1 MSKIYLDM
9 DGVLADFFG
18 GLAKFYGV
26 EHWKMVKEDKIYG
39 LKGTNFFYTLDTFE
53 TTHKLVEHVKTI
65 AWQNEMQWGINSS
78 PLRGD
83 MMNSSYW
90 KRRWLES
97 EGIMPDV
104 ENLVFT
110 GRKEQYA
117 INKFDGSPN
126 ILIDDKPT
134 NITRWI
140 EKGGIGIRY
149 QANEDDLEY
158 LFPKLQEAI
167 NSVLS
172 GNFKY
177 PNGV

>member
-1 MSKIYLDM
+1 MSKISLDM

-39 LKGTNFFYTLDTFE
+39 LKGSNFFHTLDAFDTSPD
-53 TTHKLVEHVKTI
+53 LVDFVKHI
-65 AWQNEMQWGINSS
+65 ASKNDMQWGVNSS

-90 KRRWLES
+90 KRRWLEDH
-97 EGIMPDV
+97 GWIPDID
-104 ENLVFT
+104 NLIFT

-134 NITRWI
+134 NIARWI

-158 LFPKLQEAI
+158 LFPKLKEAI
-167 NSVLS
+167 DNVTS
-172 GNFKY
+172 GDFKY
-177 PNGV
+177 PN

>member
-39 LKGTNFFYTLDTFE
+39 LKGSNFFHTLDAFDTSLD
-53 TTHKLVEHVKTI
+53 LVNFVKHI
-65 AWQNEMQWGINSS
+65 ASKNDMQWGINSS

-90 KRRWLES
+90 KRRWLEDH
-97 EGIMPDV
+97 GWIPDID
-104 ENLVFT
+104 NLIFT

-134 NITRWI
+134 NIARWI

-158 LFPKLQEAI
+158 LFPKLKEAI
-167 NSVLS
+167 DSVIS

-177 PNGV
+177 PN

>member
-1 MSKIYLDM
+1 
-9 DGVLADFFG
+9 
-18 GLAKFYGV
+18 
-26 EHWKMVKEDKIYG
+26 
-39 LKGTNFFYTLDTFE
+39 
-53 TTHKLVEHVKTI
+53 
-65 AWQNEMQWGINSS
+65 MQWGINSS

-134 NITRWI
+134 NIARWI

-158 LFPKLQEAI
+158 LFPKLKEAI

>member
-39 LKGTNFFYTLDTFE
+39 LKGSNFFHTLDAFDTSQDLIDF
-53 TTHKLVEHVKTI
+53 VKHN
-65 AWQNEMQWGINSS
+65 ASKNDMQWGINSS

-90 KRRWLES
+90 KRRWLEDH
-97 EGIMPDV
+97 GWIPDID
-104 ENLVFT
+104 NLIFT

-134 NITRWI
+134 NIARWI

-158 LFPKLQEAI
+158 LFPKLKEAI
-167 NSVLS
+167 DSVIS

-177 PNGV
+177 PN